1 VTIERFTKSS
11 QALYPTTN
19 NQEGKLMKK
28 AIFSKV
34 AASLLL
40 SAGVL
45 ASGVAA
51 ADETVTFQPGG
62 VATYGITHNSGGSFS
77 DTFLFSVDTASWFS
91 GNAIVGSTAPAGLPK
106 ANFDI
111 TSVSF
116 FSEVNGVRT
125 DLAANV
131 TDAGDYFKFGVPT
144 LLQAGTYGFTVNGN
158 VDGGFAAGSYA
169 GNLAVVAVPEPSTYA
184 MLGLGLGLLA
194 FTARRKSGAKLG

>member
-1 VTIERFTKSS
+1 
-11 QALYPTTN
+11 
-19 NQEGKLMKK
+19 MKK
-28 AIFSKV
+28 ALFSKV
-34 AASLLL
+34 AGSLLL
-40 SAGVL
+40 SAGLL

-51 ADETVTFQPGG
+51 ADETITLQQG
-62 VATYGITHNSGGSFS
+62 VATYGITHNGVGSFT

-91 GNAIVGSTAPAGLPK
+91 GNAIVGITAPGGQPA

-131 TDAGDYFKFGVPT
+131 TDAGNYLQFAVPT
-144 LLQAGTYGFTVNGN
+144 VLQAGNYGFTVNGTL
-158 VDGGFAAGSYA
+158 DGGFAAGSYA
-169 GNLAVVAVPEPSTYA
+169 GNVAVVAVPEPSTYA